1 LQQICKGCGIL
12 NISGIVVE
20 YNPMHNGH
28 LHHLKLC
35 RQATGADGIVAVMS
49 GNFVQ
54 RGTPAIIDK
63 WTRTRHALENGVDL
77 VLELPVLYSLSSA
90 EFFASGAVGT
100 LDSLGIV
107 SSLCFGSEY
116 TEVEKMLEISS
127 FLLQEPKEYKEALKM
142 HLDSGMDFPTARSL
156 ALEGSLKELAGYLG
170 ASNSIL
176 GIEYCKSLL
185 RLKSS
190 IKPVAVQRVGSIY
203 TDTELC
209 REFSSATSIRD
220 HLRNNR
226 SVDTLKPQVPENV
239 FLALQK
245 LKLQGH
251 DFAESR
257 AMFPYTRYRCF
268 TERRALKNL
277 PDVTEGLEN
286 RIFRAAESAEDFD
299 QLINS
304 VKTKR
309 YAYSRICR
317 IMTQFFIG
325 FDQFDTSA
333 MRKKAPQYARVLGFS
348 KKGAEILREA
358 KKKSDIPIITKV
370 KENKFETLDLELQA
384 SRAYSLINPKLKSNE
399 DFYRSPVM
407 I

>member
-1 LQQICKGCGIL
+1 L

-28 LHHLKLC
+28 LHHLELC
-35 RQATGADGIVAVMS
+35 RKATGADGIVAVMS

-90 EFFASGAVGT
+90 EFFASGAVGI
-100 LDSLGIV
+100 LDSLGII

-142 HLDSGMDFPTARSL
+142 HLDSGVGFPTARSL
-156 ALEGSLKELAGYLG
+156 SLEGSLKELTGYLG

-190 IKPVAVQRVGSIY
+190 IKPIAVQRVGSIY

-226 SVDTLKPQVPENV
+226 SMDALKPQIPENV
-239 FLALQK
+239 FLALQQ
-245 LKLQGH
+245 LKLHGH
-251 DFAESR
+251 DFSESS
-257 AMFPYTRYRCF
+257 AMLPYIRYRCF
-268 TERRALKNL
+268 TEKRALKNL

-286 RIFRAAESAEDFD
+286 RIFRAAASAADFEE
-299 QLINS
+299 LINS

-309 YAYSRICR
+309 YTYSRICR

-325 FDQFDTSA
+325 FDQFNTSS
-333 MRKKAPQYARVLGFS
+333 MRKKTPQYARVLGFN

-384 SRAYSLINPKLKSNE
+384 SRAYSLVNPNLKFNE

>member
-1 LQQICKGCGIL
+1 M
-12 NISGIVVE
+12 NISGIIVE

-28 LHHLKLC
+28 LHHLELC
-35 RQATGADGIVAVMS
+35 RKATGADGIVAVMS

-90 EFFASGAVGT
+90 EFFASGAVGI
-100 LDSLGIV
+100 LDSLGIIN
-107 SSLCFGSEY
+107 SLCFGSEY

-127 FLLQEPKEYKEALKM
+127 FLLEEPKEYKEALKT
-142 HLDSGMDFPTARSL
+142 HLDSGVDFPTARSL
-156 ALEGSLKELAGYLG
+156 SLQGSLKELTGYLG

-190 IKPVAVQRVGSIY
+190 IKPIAVQRVGSIY
-203 TDTELC
+203 TDTELR

-220 HLRNNR
+220 YLKNNR
-226 SVDTLKPQVPENV
+226 IIDDLESQIPENV
-239 FLALQK
+239 FLELRK
-245 LKLQGH
+245 LKLQEH
-251 DFAESR
+251 DFAESS
-257 AMFPYTRYRCF
+257 AMLPYIRYRCF
-268 TERRALKNL
+268 TEKNALKNL

-286 RIFRAAESAEDFD
+286 RIFKAAESAADFD

-309 YAYSRICR
+309 YTYSRICR

-333 MRKKAPQYARVLGFS
+333 MRNKTPQYARILGFN
-348 KKGAEILREA
+348 KKGAEILRKA
-358 KKKSDIPIITKV
+358 KKKSDVPIITKV
-370 KENKFETLDLELQA
+370 KENRFETLDLELQA

-399 DFYRSPVM
+399 DFYRSPVR

>member
-1 LQQICKGCGIL
+1 L

-28 LHHLKLC
+28 LHHLELC
-35 RQATGADGIVAVMS
+35 RKATEADGIVAVMS

-77 VLELPVLYSLSSA
+77 VLELPALYALSSA
-90 EFFASGAVGT
+90 EFFASGAVGI
-100 LDSLGIV
+100 LDSLGIIN
-107 SSLCFGSEY
+107 SLCFGSEY
-116 TEVEKMLEISS
+116 TEIEKMLEVSS
-127 FLLQEPKEYKEALKM
+127 FLLREPKEYKEALKM

-156 ALEGSLKELAGYLG
+156 SLQGSLKELTGYLG

-190 IKPVAVQRVGSIY
+190 IKPIAVKRVGSIY
-203 TDTELC
+203 TDRSLS

-220 HLRNNR
+220 Y
-226 SVDTLKPQVPENV
+226 LKNTPNIDALESQIPENV
-239 FLALQK
+239 FLALRQLK
-245 LKLQGH
+245 LKGH
-251 DFAESR
+251 DFSESN
-257 AMFPYTRYRCF
+257 AMLPYIRYRCF
-268 TERRALKNL
+268 TEKNALKNL

-286 RIFRAAESAEDFD
+286 RIFRAAESAADFD

-309 YAYSRICR
+309 YTYSRICR

-325 FDQFDTSA
+325 FDQYDTSA
-333 MRKKAPQYARVLGFS
+333 MRKKTPQYARVLGFN
-348 KKGAEILREA
+348 KKGAEILRIA
-358 KKKSDIPIITKV
+358 KKESDIPIITKV
-370 KENKFETLDLELQA
+370 KEKKFATLDLELQA
-384 SRAYSLINPKLKSNE
+384 SRAYSLVNPNLKFNE

-407 I
+407 T